1 MSLDMIYNELII
13 EHSRNS
19 ENRGP
24 LAEKT
29 HHEHG
34 HNPNCGDDIELEL
47 NIENGKIKEAAF
59 VGSGC
64 AISMAS
70 TSMMID
76 LIKGN
81 TIEDAQEKV
90 EAFLELIKNERAQED
105 VEALLGD
112 ATLLSNIQH
121 MPARVK
127 CAVLAWHTLKH
138 VLETKEAGD

>member
-1 MSLDMIYNELII
+1 MNLDMIYNELII
-13 EHSRNS
+13 EHSRNT

-24 LAEKT
+24 LTSKT
-29 HHEHG
+29 HDEHG

-47 NIENGKIKEAAF
+47 NIEDGVIKDAAF
-59 VGSGC
+59 LGSGC

-81 TIEDAQEKV
+81 TVEEAKEKV
-90 EAFLELIKNERAQED
+90 EAFLELIKSERTEEE
-105 VEALLGD
+105 VENLLED
-112 ATLLSNIQH
+112 ATLLSNIKH

-127 CAVLAWHTLKH
+127 CAVLSWHTLKNIIDKM
-138 VLETKEAGD
+138 ESS

>member
-1 MSLDMIYNELII
+1 MSLDMIYNDLII
-13 EHSRNS
+13 EHSRNTS
-19 ENRGP
+19 NRGP
-24 LAEKT
+24 LPEKT
-29 HHEHG
+29 HVEHG

-47 NIENGKIKEAAF
+47 NIDNGIIKEAAF

-81 TIEDAQEKV
+81 TIEEAKKKV
-90 EAFLELIKNERAQED
+90 DAFLELIKNEKTQEE
-105 VEALLGD
+105 VEQLLED

-127 CAVLAWHTLKH
+127 CAVLAWHTLKN
-138 VLETKEAGD
+138 VIDTLD